1 MNADQITGEKIH
13 ILMRRRGMSQGDLA
27 PHLGIDQSSMSKK
40 LYGKRTWTLD
50 ELLTVAR
57 VFDVEITELL
67 PGDDYTPVLEGRGR
81 VGARSKG
88 LEPPTFWMV
97 ASQRATNSG
106 GFWTAGRKSALLD
119 IECQL
124 AFDTRSASIA
134 GL

>member
-13 ILMRRRGMSQGDLA
+13 ILMRRRGMSQGELA

-50 ELLTVAR
+50 ELLAVAQ
-57 VFDVEITELL
+57 VFDVPITELL

-88 LEPPTFWMV
+88 LEPPTFWMG
-97 ASQRATNSG
+97 APTGDHA
-106 GFWTAGRKSALLD
+106 FWTRDRKFALLQ

-124 AFDTRSASIA
+124 RLDARTASIA
-134 GL
+134 EA